1 VTVEVGG
8 VNLFVAFAAGFVSI
22 LSPCVLPLI
31 PIYLAYLTGST
42 AEEAETG
49 GRNTAG
55 LLHSL
60 AFTGG
65 FSLVLIVLGA
75 SVGVVGYFL
84 QDRLDLLTK
93 VGGVLMIAMGLHMA
107 RVFRIGALDRDY
119 TLHYNASSRIGYA
132 RSFTVGAAYSIGWSP
147 CIGPTL
153 GAILTLASTSGNV
166 PESTL
171 LLAVYALGFS
181 VPFILAG
188 AAIGGVSR
196 LMKAISPQ
204 LPKIEFAS
212 GLVLVAVGVLV
223 FTGALAELN
232 RYFADFSPPI
242 SV

>member
-1 VTVEVGG
+1 MEVAG
-8 VNLFVAFAAGFVSI
+8 VNLFVAFAAGLVSI

-42 AEEAETG
+42 AEEAENG
-49 GRNTAG
+49 GQGTAG
-55 LLHSL
+55 LFHSV

-65 FSLVLIVLGA
+65 FSLVLIVLGV

-93 VGGVLMIAMGLHMA
+93 IGGVLMIVMGLHMA

-119 TLHYNASSRIGYA
+119 TVQYNASARIGYA

-181 VPFILAG
+181 VPFIAAG

-223 FTGALAELN
+223 FTGALVELN
-232 RYFADFSPPI
+232 QYFADYSPSI